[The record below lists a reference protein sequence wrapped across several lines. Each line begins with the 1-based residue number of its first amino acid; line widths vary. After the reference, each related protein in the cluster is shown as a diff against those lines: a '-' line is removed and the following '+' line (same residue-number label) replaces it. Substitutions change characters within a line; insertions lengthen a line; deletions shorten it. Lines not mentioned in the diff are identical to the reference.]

1 MEITTKQELKELIC
15 SGKNKT
21 GYYSRELIWKSKF
34 TELYNELQ
42 SWAFPTY
49 FTFNQ
54 KIYHYIN
61 DDEELKLGLCVECG
75 KRCTFVGIS
84 KGYRKY
90 CSKTCIMNSKEI
102 REKIKSVKLARYG
115 DENFSNRDKARDTV
129 KNKSLEE
136 RKQSELKREK
146 TCLERYG
153 TRLASQSTAVKEK
166 IKNTCK
172 EKSSVIVEKRKA
184 TCIEKYGDENFN
196 NRDKA
201 KETCLEKYNSEY
213 VFQSDYFKDS
223 RHQTLVERYD
233 VDSPL
238 KSEIFKDKREQTCL
252 DRYGKKFVTQTD
264 EFKKKS
270 NQTRLE
276 KYGDENYTNRDKAKE
291 TWNNKSDDEIIS
303 FVNNINNTKKKN
315 NSFNTSK
322 IEEQLQQY
330 LTENNI
336 HYIYQYTSDKYPFA
350 CDFYFPEND
359 LYVEIQGTWTH
370 GPHPFTNS
378 EEDML
383 LLEKWKSRGTDFYKS
398 AIETWTVRDVKKRET
413 AKQNNLNY
421 LEIFSC
427 DLDECI
433 EQIMFI
439 YK

>member
-1 MEITTKQELKELIC
+1 
-15 SGKNKT
+15 
-21 GYYSRELIWKSKF
+21 
-34 TELYNELQ
+34 
-42 SWAFPTY
+42 
-49 FTFNQ
+49 
-54 KIYHYIN
+54 
-61 DDEELKLGLCVECG
+61 
-75 KRCTFVGIS
+75 
-84 KGYRKY
+84 
-90 CSKTCIMNSKEI
+90 MNSKEI

-153 TRLASQSTAVKEK
+153 TRLASQSTEVKEK

-172 EKSSVIVEKRKA
+172 EKSIVIVEKRKA

-223 RHQTLVERYD
+223 RHQTLVEKYN

-238 KSEIFKDKREQTCL
+238 KSEIFKDKREQTCI
-252 DRYGKKFVTQTD
+252 DRYGKKCVTQTD

-270 NQTRLE
+270 NKTRLE
-276 KYGDENYTNRDKAKE
+276 KYGDENYTNRDKAKQ
-291 TWNNKSDDEIIS
+291 TWNNKSDDEIRVFINS
-303 FVNNINNTKKKN
+303 INNTKKKN

-322 IEEQLQQY
+322 IEDQLQQY
-330 LTENNI
+330 LTKNNI
-336 HYIYQYTSDKYPFA
+336 TYIYQYTSDDYPFN
-350 CDFYFPEND
+350 CDFYFPDKD

-370 GPHPFTNS
+370 GSSPFTGS
-378 EEDML
+378 EEDLL
-383 LLEKWKSRGTDFYKS
+383 LLEKWKSKGTDFYKS
-398 AIETWTVRDVKKRET
+398 AIETWTVRDVRKRAI
-413 AKQNNLNY
+413 AKENGLNY

-427 DLDECI
+427 DLCECI
-433 EQIMFI
+433 DKLMLYI
-439 YK
+439 K